1 MSEPPDKCE
10 QLYLMVNDSMNVM
23 KIGCGN
29 AKDRLQEANKN
40 IGTFMPTSYY
50 FYLVKDG
57 FEPGK
62 HEMTERGI
70 HRILDDIRINKKPTG
85 KGHGVEW
92 FKKDLERAKLLF
104 DGSAGHYI
112 DVNTL
117 NEIAVVDTKEKIS
130 FEVFDSYCKTNNIS
144 SLFEY
149 HKFKIPENFPSTQ
162 ELEQNYFG
170 DIEIFKSYEEV
181 RGR

>member
-10 QLYLMVNDSMNVM
+10 QLYVMVNDSMNVM

-70 HRILDDIRINKKPTG
+70 HRILDDIRINKKSTG
-85 KGHGVEW
+85 KGHGIEW

-104 DGSAGHYI
+104 DGSAGIYVN
-112 DVNTL
+112 VNTF
-117 NEIAVVDTKEKIS
+117 NETTVEVTKEKIT
-130 FEVFDSYCKTNNIS
+130 FEVFDSYCKANNIS

-170 DIEIFKSYEEV
+170 DIEIFKSYEQV